1 MNFYEKEKHSAAVA
15 KFEAQKIAFGP
26 FAFQAA
32 MALRDFGI
40 LKAVENHGADGVEI
54 GTLAQEL
61 GLSQY
66 GVKILA
72 EAGLGIGLLLCK
84 EKKYSL
90 ANTGFFVLHD
100 PMTQV
105 NMDFVQD
112 VNYQGFFHL
121 QEAIKTGKPAGLKVF
136 GDWPTLYQALAS
148 FPPRVQKSW
157 LDFDHFYSDAAFKEV
172 LPVVFKDKP
181 KKLLDVGGNT
191 GKWALQCV
199 QYDADIQVTIADLPG
214 QLRMAESSITKQGVG
229 ERVAYHAIDLL
240 NPNEKLPRGHHVI
253 WMSQFLDC
261 FSQEQIISILKR
273 TADIMEAG
281 DQLYILETYWD
292 RQKYEAGAFCLQ
304 QTSLYFAC
312 IANGNSQMYHSDDMK
327 DCLDAAGMKVIEVI
341 DNVGISHTLF
351 KCVKKEDSK

>member
-1 MNFYEKEKHSAAVA
+1 MNFYEKEKHTAAAA

-40 LKAVENHGADGVEI
+40 LEVVETYGDAGVEI
-54 GTLAQEL
+54 GPLAEKIN
-61 GLSQY
+61 LSQY

-84 EKKYSL
+84 KNKYSL
-90 ANTGFFVLHD
+90 TNTGYFVLHD
-100 PMTQV
+100 SMTRV

-121 QEAIKTGKPAGLKVF
+121 QEALKSGKPAGLKVF
-136 GDWPTLYQALAS
+136 GDWPTLYQALAA

-157 LDFDHFYSDAAFKEV
+157 LNFDHFYSDAAFKEV
-172 LPVVFKDKP
+172 LPLVFKAKP
-181 KKLLDVGGNT
+181 HKLLDVGGNT

-199 QYDADIQVTIADLPG
+199 CYHPEIQVTIADLPG
-214 QLRMAESSITKQGVG
+214 QLRMAEQNIASQGFG
-229 ERVAYHAIDLL
+229 ARVAYHAIDLL
-240 NPNEKLPRGHHVI
+240 NPAEKLPFGYPII

-261 FSQEQIISILKR
+261 FSQEQIICILKR
-273 TADIMEAG
+273 TAEVMGAG
-281 DQLYILETYWD
+281 DHLYILETYWD

-312 IANGNSQMYHSDDMK
+312 IANGNSQMYHSEDMK
-327 DCLDAAGMKVIEVI
+327 ACLEAAGMKVVEDI
-341 DNVGISHTLF
+341 DNIGISHTLF
-351 KCVKKEDSK
+351 KCIKKGS